1 MTISS
6 PTTPSPTTASQTRK
20 PLFGTVLV
28 ANRGEIACRVIRTL
42 RALGIRSV
50 AVYSDAD
57 AGARH
62 VREADLAVR
71 IGPAAAAESY
81 LKIEAIIQACR
92 ETGAEAVHPGYG
104 FLSENV
110 DFARAL
116 EGAGITFIGPGVESL
131 NVMGDKIRSKNHVTG
146 YGVPVVP
153 GIAEPGMTDAQLIAA
168 AAGVGFPLLI
178 KPSAGGGG
186 KGMHIVERP
195 EDLAA
200 TLAIARRVAAS
211 AFGDDTL
218 FLERLVLTPRH
229 IEVQVLADNH
239 GNVIHLGERECSLQR
254 RHQKVIEEAPSPL
267 LESLSDGAA
276 VRARIGEA
284 ACQAARSVHYIGAG
298 TVEFLVSDNAPD
310 EFFFMEMNTR
320 LQVEHPVTEM
330 VTGVDLVEWQVRIA
344 AGEALTVRQDDVVL
358 SGHSVEARVYAEI
371 PERNF
376 LPSAGTVLLLD
387 EMPAPAQRQSAP
399 ARVEV
404 EADRGRVRV
413 DSALVEGLEIS
424 SSYDPM
430 ISKVIAWGEDRTAAL
445 DTLDA
450 ALAGYTALGVD
461 TNVEYLRLL
470 INDAD
475 VRAGRLD
482 TGLIERKMPDF
493 TFRRVDRFEL
503 VAAALFAAARE
514 AEQDR
519 HEPPAGVWQRK
530 DGWRPGGHAPRR
542 ISLGTSDGGVATV
555 ALRQTATGEGA
566 TGEAPTGKAAAGETV
581 VSVDGG
587 PWQTASADFSSRRR
601 AQVTL
606 DHEARTYSFAP
617 VYAGLVT
624 PDWGNPEPGLAT
636 DLFLGNDGW
645 SCRLEVLTRE
655 TRLARVL
662 AAVQRDEGAADPQV
676 RSPMPGTV
684 VSVSVSNG
692 DHVDGGQVL
701 LSVEAMKMEHQLVA
715 PLDGTVHINVKAGD
729 LVKADQVLATVHAPG
744 PPVAEN
750 AAEDAVEESVIAMG
764 AGD

>member
-1 MTISS
+1 MTTSS
-6 PTTPSPTTASQTRK
+6 PTTTSTPQQQPQGTK

-57 AGARH
+57 ADARH

-71 IGPAAAAESY
+71 IGPAAATESY

-92 ETGAEAVHPGYG
+92 DTGAEAVHPGYG

-116 EGAGITFIGPGVESL
+116 EKAGITFIGPGVESL

-153 GIAEPGMTDAQLIAA
+153 GIAEPGMTDAQLIGA

-186 KGMHIVERP
+186 KGMHVVERP
-195 EDLAA
+195 EDLEA
-200 TLAIARRVAAS
+200 TLATARRVAAS

-267 LESLSDGAA
+267 LEALNDGG
-276 VRARIGEA
+276 VTRARIGEA
-284 ACQAARSVHYIGAG
+284 ACNAARSVNYSGAG

-344 AGEALTVRQDDVVL
+344 AGEELTVRQDDVVL
-358 SGHSVEARVYAEI
+358 TGHSVEARVYAEI
-371 PERNF
+371 PEKNF
-376 LPSAGTVLLLD
+376 LPSGGEVLLLD
-387 EMPAPAQRQSAP
+387 ERGEIFTALDDLDSFTPASADP
-399 ARVEV
+399 DIRI
-404 EADRGRVRV
+404 
-413 DSALVEGLEIS
+413 DSSLLKGLEIS
-424 SSYDPM
+424 SDYDPM
-430 ISKVIAWGEDRTAAL
+430 VAKVIAWGQDRTAAL
-445 DTLDA
+445 DKLDT
-450 ALAGYTALGVD
+450 ALSRYTALGID

-493 TFRRVDRFEL
+493 SFRRAGDAEL
-503 VAAALFAAARE
+503 IAAAMPFWVL
-514 AEQDR
+514 AE
-519 HEPPAGVWQRK
+519 EPTTVGPPWNTTR
-530 DGWRPGGHAPRR
+530 GWRLGAPAPWTMSFGIPGGG
-542 ISLGTSDGGVATV
+542 IATV
-555 ALRQTATGEGA
+555 AVTWL
-566 TGEAPTGKAAAGETV
+566 
-581 VSVDGG
+581 SNVDLGHARVRVNGG
-587 PWQTASADFSSRRR
+587 PEHLVEVIGLGPDNVFLEIDGQEQRF
-601 AQVTL
+601 AQGAVWE
-606 DHEARTYSFAP
+606 DYPPE
-617 VYAGLVT
+617 
-624 PDWGNPEPGLAT
+624 GNPQYVHV
-636 DLFLGNDGW
+636 GNGGW
-645 SCRLEVLTRE
+645 SCRLDPLDRE
-655 TRLARVL
+655 AKLARVL
-662 AAVQRDEGAADPQV
+662 AAIEREEGAADPAV

-692 DHVDGGQVL
+692 DTVKAGQVL

-715 PLDGTVHINVKAGD
+715 PLYGTVHISIASGD
-729 LVKADQVLATVHAPG
+729 LVKAEQVVATIHPPAPSK
-744 PPVAEN
+744 
-750 AAEDAVEESVIAMG
+750 AEDTIEEAVIAMG
-764 AGD
+764 AAD

>member
-1 MTISS
+1 MTINS
-6 PTTPSPTTASQTRK
+6 PK

-57 AGARH
+57 ADARH
-62 VREADLAVR
+62 VREADVAVR
-71 IGPAAAAESY
+71 IGPAAATESY
-81 LKIEAIIQACR
+81 LKIEAILQACR
-92 ETGAEAVHPGYG
+92 DTGAEAVHPGYG

-116 EGAGITFIGPGVESL
+116 EKAGITFIGPGVESL

-153 GIAEPGMTDAQLIAA
+153 GIAEPGMSDAQLIEA

-195 EDLAA
+195 EDLEA
-200 TLAIARRVAAS
+200 TLVTARRVAAS

-218 FLERLVLTPRH
+218 FLERLVTTPRH

-267 LESLSDGAA
+267 LESLPDGAGI
-276 VRARIGEA
+276 RARLGEA
-284 ACQAARSVHYIGAG
+284 ACQAARSVNYSGAG

-344 AGEALTVRQDDVVL
+344 AGEELTLRQDDVVL
-358 SGHSVEARVYAEI
+358 TGHAVEARVYAEI
-371 PERNF
+371 PEKNF
-376 LPSAGTVLLLD
+376 LPSIGQVVLLD
-387 EMPAPAQRQSAP
+387 ELPDT
-399 ARVEV
+399 V
-404 EADRGRVRV
+404 DCNVRV
-413 DSALVEGLEIS
+413 DSALLEGLQIS

-445 DTLDA
+445 DTLDR
-450 ALAGYTALGVD
+450 ALAGYTALGIN

-482 TGLIERKMPDF
+482 TGLIEHKMPDF
-493 TFRRVDRFEL
+493 TFRHAGDFE
-503 VAAALFAAARE
+503 VAAAAVFAAAMRE
-514 AEQDR
+514 PEPQD
-519 HEPPAGVWQRK
+519 AGKGPWHLR
-530 DGWRPGGHAPRR
+530 DGWRLGEPAPRR
-542 ISLGTSDGGVATV
+542 ISLGTPDGGIATV
-555 ALRQTATGEGA
+555 EVSGSVGEGTAT
-566 TGEAPTGKAAAGETV
+566 
-581 VSVDGG
+581 VSVNAG
-587 PWQTASADFSSRRR
+587 PRRTASVRFPRRGH
-601 AQVTL
+601 AELTL
-606 DHEARTYSFAP
+606 GGESRTYSLAP
-617 VYAGLVT
+617 VSMQPVREDRDKLVPT
-624 PDWGNPEPGLAT
+624 EV
-636 DLFLGNDGW
+636 FLGNEGW
-645 SCRLEVLTRE
+645 SCRLDVLSRE
-655 TRLARVL
+655 TRLERVL
-662 AAVQRDEGAADPQV
+662 AGIEREEGAADPAV

-692 DHVDGGQVL
+692 DAVEAGQVL
-701 LSVEAMKMEHQLVA
+701 VSVEAMKMEHQLVA
-715 PLDGTVHINVKAGD
+715 PLSGTVHIGIASGD
-729 LVKADQVLATVHAPG
+729 LVKADQVLATIHPVHPTE
-744 PPVAEN
+744 PSK
-750 AAEDAVEESVIAMG
+750 AEDTIEEAVIAMG
-764 AGD
+764 AAD

>member
-1 MTISS
+1 MTLSSSTTSS
-6 PTTPSPTTASQTRK
+6 PTAQN

-57 AGARH
+57 ADARH

-92 ETGAEAVHPGYG
+92 DTGAEAVHPGYG

-116 EGAGITFIGPGVESL
+116 EKADITFIGPGVESL

-153 GIAEPGMTDAQLIAA
+153 GIAEPGMTDGQLIEASA
-168 AAGVGFPLLI
+168 SVGFPLLI

-195 EDLAA
+195 EDLAD
-200 TLAIARRVAAS
+200 TLVTARRVAAS

-267 LESLSDGAA
+267 LESMNDGGAT
-276 VRARIGEA
+276 RARIGEA
-284 ACQAARSVHYIGAG
+284 ACNAARSVNYSGAG

-344 AGEALTVRQDDVVL
+344 AGEELTVRQDDVVL
-358 SGHSVEARVYAEI
+358 TGHSVEARVYAEI
-371 PERNF
+371 PEKNF
-376 LPSAGTVLLLD
+376 MPSGGEVLLLD
-387 EMPAPAQRQSAP
+387 ERGETFTAMADLDAFTPASADP
-399 ARVEV
+399 DIRI
-404 EADRGRVRV
+404 
-413 DSALVEGLEIS
+413 DSSLLEGVEIS
-424 SSYDPM
+424 SDYDPM
-430 ISKVIAWGEDRTAAL
+430 VAKVIAWGQDRTAAL
-445 DTLDA
+445 DKLDT
-450 ALAGYTALGVD
+450 ALARYTVLGID
-461 TNVEYLRLL
+461 TNAEYLRLL

-493 TFRRVDRFEL
+493 SFRRTGDAEL
-503 VAAALFAAARE
+503 IAAALPFWVL
-514 AEQDR
+514 AEGTATPGSPWDTTT
-519 HEPPAGVWQRK
+519 
-530 DGWRPGGHAPRR
+530 GWRLGAPAAWTMSFGVPGGG
-542 ISLGTSDGGVATV
+542 LATV
-555 ALRQTATGEGA
+555 AVTWLSNLDLGHATVRVDNGPVHRLKVLGLSSHDVYLELDGEELRFAQ
-566 TGEAPTGKAAAGETV
+566 APAWQDV
-581 VSVDGG
+581 PPDGG
-587 PWQTASADFSSRRR
+587 PR
-601 AQVTL
+601 
-606 DHEARTYSFAP
+606 Y
-617 VYAGLVT
+617 VYV
-624 PDWGNPEPGLAT
+624 GNE
-636 DLFLGNDGW
+636 GW

-662 AAVQRDEGAADPQV
+662 AAIEREEGAADPAV

-684 VSVSVSNG
+684 VSVSVRNG
-692 DHVDGGQVL
+692 DSVAAGQVL

-715 PLDGTVHINVKAGD
+715 PLDGTVHISVASGD
-729 LVKADQVLATVHAPG
+729 LVKADQVLATIHPVHPTAPA
-744 PPVAEN
+744 PPDN
-750 AAEDAVEESVIAMG
+750 AAEDTIEEAVIAMG
-764 AGD
+764 AAE